1 MSRKIRKI
9 CIDLAWKCVNV
20 TVKDFP
26 KYEILKYKQNK
37 GRHRIFKRLQIPWFA
52 SENSY
57 L

>member
-9 CIDLAWKCVNV
+9 CIDLAWQCVNV

-37 GRHRIFKRLQIPWFA
+37 GRHRIFQRLQIPWFA